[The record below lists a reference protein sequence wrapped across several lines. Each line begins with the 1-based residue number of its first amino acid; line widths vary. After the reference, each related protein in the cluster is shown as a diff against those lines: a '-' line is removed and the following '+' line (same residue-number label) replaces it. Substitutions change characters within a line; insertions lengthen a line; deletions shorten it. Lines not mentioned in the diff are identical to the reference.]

1 MLLATKA
8 ITGRRNSCIL
18 PKISKT
24 LCNQCKP
31 KEKQKNTT
39 RNYDDRQLLSSI
51 ERVLKQVDIKAKSEK
66 LSKVKESVQIK
77 RLSNYVLHHSS
88 HRLMPSPPIIQAP
101 LLNEEPRK
109 SPIKIV
115 RSKKEIFLEVN
126 EVSPWEERVP
136 SSRCSLLSCG
146 TKFS

>member
-1 MLLATKA
+1 MLAATKA
-8 ITGRRNSCIL
+8 ILGRRNSCIL

-24 LCNQCKP
+24 MCNQCRQ

-39 RNYDDRQLLSSI
+39 KNYDDRQLLSSI
-51 ERVLKQVDIKAKSEK
+51 ERVLKQVDIKTKSEK
-66 LSKVKESVQIK
+66 LLKVKESVQIK
-77 RLSNYVLHHSS
+77 RLSNYVLHHST
-88 HRLMPSPPIIQAP
+88 HGLMPSPPINQAR

-115 RSKKEIFLEVN
+115 RSKKEMLIEVN
-126 EVSPWEERVP
+126 EVSPWEKRVP